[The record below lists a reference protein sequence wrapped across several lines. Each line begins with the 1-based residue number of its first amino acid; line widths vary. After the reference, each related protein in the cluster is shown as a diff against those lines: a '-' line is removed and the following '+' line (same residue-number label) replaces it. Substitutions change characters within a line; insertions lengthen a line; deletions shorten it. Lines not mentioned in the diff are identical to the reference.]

1 MLCKLVYKRC
11 LSDGIMDYTIMCPEM
26 AEKAKPGQF
35 LHILCGGESY
45 LRRPISIC
53 DVSDKRCIRFVF
65 RIKGEGTKALAAY
78 NEGDML
84 DVLGPLGNGFDI
96 SEDRS
101 GAVLLIGGGIG
112 VFPLLYLAK
121 SLSGTATALLGFRG
135 SDEVV
140 MTDEFAKVCK
150 DVFLATDDGSCGYH
164 GLVTD
169 IMNKIIESNK
179 VSAIYSCGP
188 APMMKAVSNA
198 ADAAGIP
205 VQVSLEERMGCGVG
219 ACMTCTCT
227 VAGMKRRVCKD
238 GPVFDGTEVEW
249 NG

>member
-1 MLCKLVYKRC
+1 MLCKLIYKRC
-11 LSDGIMDYTIMCPEM
+11 LTDNIMDYTVMCPEM
-26 AEKAKPGQF
+26 AENAKPGQF
-35 LHILCGGESY
+35 LHILCGGEAY

-53 DVSDKRCIRFVF
+53 DVVDKRCIRFVF
-65 RIKGEGTKALAAY
+65 QIKGEGTKALTKY
-78 NEGDML
+78 EEGDMI
-84 DVLGPLGNGFDI
+84 DILGPLGNGFDT
-96 SEDRS
+96 SENYD
-101 GAVLLIGGGIG
+101 GAILLIGGGIG
-112 VFPLLYLAK
+112 VFPLLGLAK
-121 SLSGTATALLGFRG
+121 SLNGKATALLGFR
-135 SDEVV
+135 SKNDAV

-169 IMNKIIESNK
+169 ILSKIIESNK

-188 APMMKAVSNA
+188 ALMMKAVSA
-198 ADAAGIP
+198 AASAAEIP

-227 VAGMKRRVCKD
+227 VSGMKRRVCKD